1 MFSPGENQGWLFQKL
16 SGLSRST
23 KSCSSGKWHRDGEGQ
38 DDAVEAIDDN
48 VVREFSDS
56 FIGEIS
62 GEKPG
67 GFLPV
72 LSRVAWSLA
81 LAGGDTPG
89 LLKAI
94 TVMRQLAT
102 AIFDGGIPGHIE
114 EIFQKANMA
123 IADSAARAQAH
134 RRLDAERQSTLLRA
148 AGQSIASAFDFSH
161 LQEVIAAELSKLEI
175 NNCWISL
182 YTEPKS
188 P

>member
-1 MFSPGENQGWLFQKL
+1 MALPEVIGTSQ
-16 SGLSRST
+16 ST
-23 KSCSSGKWHRDGEGQ
+23 RVVLQEVASVMERARMN
-38 DDAVEAIDDN
+38 AVEAIDDN

-123 IADSAARAQAH
+123 IADSAARARLIAGSMLSGN
-134 RRLDAERQSTLLRA
+134 RR
-148 AGQSIASAFDFSH
+148 
-161 LQEVIAAELSKLEI
+161 
-175 NNCWISL
+175 C
-182 YTEPKS
+182 
-188 P
+188 